1 MRPDFL
7 GYTYCPVRELFRQS
21 VAEAKAS
28 YLHTS
33 VDASV
38 PEDYQIAI
46 PNGHKG
52 EDHWREI
59 WQVREPEALPEVIA
73 SAGFSHFFEPH
84 FMEQFLR
91 RGHFNS
97 AINGVPSRQFLEAG
111 LEDPD
116 GWYGVYA
123 VFPLVMLVDK
133 RRLGNRPMPR
143 RWSDLLDPCYAGEI
157 AIGATQGKAHEDL
170 MLYLY
175 KASGLEGV
183 AALAHNVKVGM
194 HGAQMAKL
202 AGSGSEQGAAIYV
215 ISWLFARCCA
225 RREHVEILWPEDGAL
240 VTPMVAL
247 AKQECSAFGRH
258 LFNCVTGTGYGEHSA
273 RNCMPS
279 RHQQVDNRLPETA
292 RLQWLGWDFIK
303 SHAIPELISKVGAH
317 FSAHQAS
324 DFVILKG

>member
-21 VAEAKAS
+21 ISEAEARYDGAIPDG
-28 YLHTS
+28 YR
-33 VDASV
+33 V
-38 PEDYQIAI
+38 AI

-59 WQVREPEALPEVIA
+59 WQVSAAEQLPEVIA

-84 FMEQFLR
+84 FMERFLR

-97 AINGVPSRQFLEAG
+97 AISGASSRQFVEAG
-111 LEDPD
+111 LDDPD

-133 RRLGNRPMPR
+133 RRLGNRPVPS
-143 RWSDLLDPCYAGEI
+143 RWADLLDPCYEGEI

-175 KASGLEGV
+175 KSFGLAGV
-183 AALAHNVKVGM
+183 AALARNVRVGM
-194 HGAQMAKL
+194 HGAQMAKM
-202 AGSGSEQGAAIYV
+202 AGSGSEQGAAIYI

-225 RREHVEILWPEDGAL
+225 RKEHVAILWPTDGAL

-247 AKQECSAFGRH
+247 AKQECSGFGRH
-258 LFNCVTGTGYGEHSA
+258 LFETVTGVGYGDHSA

-279 RHQQVDNRLPETA
+279 RHGSVDNRLPEEAT
-292 RLQWLGWDFIK
+292 LQWLGWDFIK
-303 SHAIPELISKVGAH
+303 SHSIPELIDRVGAH
-317 FSAHQAS
+317 FMGHQHS